1 LGGGRDYAWRHKKDP
16 ARPSAREKEAVLRNQ
31 ARTVA
36 VAALALGALA
46 APATAQ
52 IIATSIPKS
61 IAGGGEGRWAF
72 HLMYSPFAKWKINTF
87 EEDPAA
93 SNFLATSGNPKASFL
108 GAAEVAF
115 KAGDAVTLGV
125 GGWYN
130 KIGNKTSDYLFLGV
144 NNQGDSVLFA
154 GPMNLDVSYTEGHA
168 NLFYK
173 DLGVQFGLVHNSR
186 TVNAISADIA
196 QVGGLPGDLDQAN
209 ALLNANV
216 VGAKDTAND
225 TDGYLIYKA
234 GGNSG
239 NDTNWSFSLGG
250 GFYRYDIVKKTVP
263 SAFATATVG
272 LYRGLGVDA
281 SYWYVGKTKRS
292 ELQRLLAAGGAD
304 LDQNLSRWMVGV
316 SYTFSSR

>member
-1 LGGGRDYAWRHKKDP
+1 MRK
-16 ARPSAREKEAVLRNQ
+16 Q

-36 VAALALGALA
+36 VAALALVALA

-61 IAGGGEGRWAF
+61 ISGGGEGRWAF

-87 EEDPAA
+87 EEDPTA
-93 SNFLATSGNPKASFL
+93 FFATSGKPKSSFL

-115 KAGDAVTLGV
+115 KAGESATLGL

-130 KIGNKTSDYLFLGV
+130 KIGKKTSDYAFFGV
-144 NNQGDSVLFA
+144 DPDGDVFFA
-154 GPMNLDVSYTEGHA
+154 GPLNLDVTYTEGHA

-173 DLGVQFGLVHNSR
+173 DLGVQFGIVHNSR
-186 TVNAISADIA
+186 TVNSINAEVATVNGEDFPLDIA
-196 QVGGLPGDLDQAN
+196 DQILAD
-209 ALLNANV
+209 NV

-225 TDGYLIYKA
+225 YDGYLIYKA
-234 GGNSG
+234 GGTNA
-239 NDTNWSFSLGG
+239 NNANWSFSLGG
-250 GFYRYDIVKKTVP
+250 GIYHYDIVKKTVP

-281 SYWYVGKTKRS
+281 SFWYVGKTKRS
-292 ELQRLLAAGGAD
+292 ELQQALSEAGID

>member
-1 LGGGRDYAWRHKKDP
+1 MLGAQNRTPHAIGAG
-16 ARPSAREKEAVLRNQ
+16 KEAVLRMQ

-61 IAGGGEGRWAF
+61 IAGGGGGRWAF
-72 HLMYSPFAKWKINTF
+72 HLMYSPYAKWRINTF
-87 EEDPAA
+87 DETVEPD
-93 SNFLATSGNPKASFL
+93 NVLFLATGAKPKADFL

-115 KAGDAVTLGV
+115 KAGDAATIGI

-130 KIGNKTSDYLFLGV
+130 KIGRTTADYVFFQTDQDGDFFL
-144 NNQGDSVLFA
+144 A
-154 GPMNLDVSYTEGHA
+154 GPMDLDVTYTEGHA

-173 DLGVQFGLVHNSR
+173 DLGVQFGIVHSSR
-186 TVNAISADIA
+186 TVAGMTADVA
-196 QVGGLPGDLDQAN
+196 TLNDEDLD
-209 ALLNANV
+209 LNAVNQILTTIE
-216 VGAKDTAND
+216 GTKETAND
-225 TDGYLIYKA
+225 LDGYLIYKV
-234 GGNSG
+234 GGTSG

-250 GFYRYDIVKKTVP
+250 GFYRYDALKKNVP

-272 LYRGLGVDA
+272 LYKGLGVDA

-292 ELQRLLAAGGAD
+292 DLQQALHDSGLD

-316 SYTFSSR
+316 SYTFSR

>member
-1 LGGGRDYAWRHKKDP
+1 M
-16 ARPSAREKEAVLRNQ
+16 Q

-36 VAALALGALA
+36 VVALALAVA

-72 HLMYSPFAKWKINTF
+72 HLMYSPWAKWKINTF
-87 EEDPAA
+87 EEDP
-93 SNFLATSGNPKASFL
+93 SSFLATSGNPKSAFL

-115 KAGDAVTLGV
+115 KAGDDFTVGL

-130 KIGNKTSDYLFLGV
+130 KIGTKPHDYIFFTVVDG
-144 NNQGDSVLFA
+144 STVLFS
-154 GPMNLDVSYTEGHA
+154 GPTDLDLTYTEGHA
-168 NLFYK
+168 NVFYK

-186 TVNAISADIA
+186 TVKAISADIA
-196 QVGGLPGDLDQAN
+196 EVDGVPFPLGDAN
-209 ALLNANV
+209 AILADTV

-225 TDGYLIYKA
+225 YDAYLIYKV
-234 GGNSG
+234 GGTSA

-250 GFYRYDIVKKTVP
+250 GIYHYDMVKKTVP
-263 SAFATATVG
+263 SAFATATLG
-272 LYRGLGVDA
+272 LYKGLGVDA
-281 SYWYVGKTKRS
+281 SFWYVGKTKRS
-292 ELQRLLAAGGAD
+292 ELQDALNDVGVD

-316 SYTFSSR
+316 SYTFSR

>member
-1 LGGGRDYAWRHKKDP
+1 LLLK
-16 ARPSAREKEAVLRNQ
+16 

-61 IAGGGEGRWAF
+61 ISGGGEGRWAF
-72 HLMYSPFAKWKINTF
+72 HLMYSPYAKWRINTF
-87 EEDPAA
+87 QEGVTPEQVL
-93 SNFLATSGNPKASFL
+93 FFATGGKPKSSFL

-115 KAGDAVTLGV
+115 KAGDSATLGV

-130 KIGNKTSDYLFLGV
+130 KIGKNTADYAFLLSNADG
-144 NNQGDSVLFA
+144 SFLIA
-154 GPMNLDVSYTEGHA
+154 GPLENDLSYTEGHVNA
-168 NLFYK
+168 FYK
-173 DLGVQFGLVHNSR
+173 DLGVQFGIVHSSR
-186 TVNAISADIA
+186 TVNSIT
-196 QVGGLPGDLDQAN
+196 
-209 ALLNANV
+209 ANV
-216 VGAKDTAND
+216 AFLDDIEIDPALVNPFLTDVNGTKETAND
-225 TDGYLIYKA
+225 YDGYLIYKV
-234 GGNSG
+234 GGTSG

-272 LYRGLGVDA
+272 IYKGLGVDA
-281 SYWYVGKTKRS
+281 SFWYVGKTKRS
-292 ELQRLLAAGGAD
+292 ELQQALRDAGLD

>member
-1 LGGGRDYAWRHKKDP
+1 L
-16 ARPSAREKEAVLRNQ
+16 AREKEAVLRLQ

-36 VAALALGALA
+36 VVALVLGALA

-72 HLMYSPFAKWKINTF
+72 HLMYSPYAKWKINTF
-87 EEDPAA
+87 EEGP
-93 SNFLATSGNPKASFL
+93 SEFLATSGNPKSSFL

-115 KAGDAVTLGV
+115 KAGDAATIGI

-130 KIGNKTSDYLFLGV
+130 KIGKKTSDYAFFGV
-144 NNQGDSVLFA
+144 TPDGAVLFA
-154 GPMNLDVSYTEGHA
+154 GPMNLDVTYTEGHA
-168 NLFYK
+168 NVFYK
-173 DLGVQFGLVHNSR
+173 DLGVQFGIVHNSR
-186 TVNAISADIA
+186 TVNDISATVATVNGDPFPLDIA
-196 QVGGLPGDLDQAN
+196 NDILASTVI
-209 ALLNANV
+209 
-216 VGAKDTAND
+216 GAKDTAND
-225 TDGYLIYKA
+225 YDGYLIYKA
-234 GGNSG
+234 GGTGGSDN
-239 NDTNWSFSLGG
+239 NWSFSLGG

-272 LYRGLGVDA
+272 LYKGLGVDA
-281 SYWYVGKTKRS
+281 SFWYVGKTKRS
-292 ELQRLLAAGGAD
+292 ELQQALAQGGAD